1 MGVWTPSTAVPASK
15 TNGQSD
21 LAAGGFTDKNLSS
34 CASGLSDSF
43 GTPVADAYTSPS
55 RGMSMLQR
63 SFLLAVV
70 AIVVAAALPAAHAQD
85 YNRFLINVGG
95 GMGYPQGDLN
105 SFVNSSGSFVAGG
118 GYNLTRYL
126 GVDTEYF
133 WQDLPVNDRFKQVLR
148 EPNVRA
154 RQYAWTFNGIAR
166 VPIRGKFGAYVI
178 GGIGWYHRSG
188 EATTPSVGVICDPY
202 WSWWYGCVIG
212 TSDIVTKSKSSNAF
226 GENIGVG
233 FTYRWGESQLKV
245 YTEVRYHHASYN
257 NVSTQLVPVTI
268 GIRW

>member
-1 MGVWTPSTAVPASK
+1 
-15 TNGQSD
+15 
-21 LAAGGFTDKNLSS
+21 
-34 CASGLSDSF
+34 
-43 GTPVADAYTSPS
+43 
-55 RGMSMLQR
+55 MLQR
-63 SFLLAVV
+63 SFFFAVIT
-70 AIVVAAALPAAHAQD
+70 IVVAAGMPAHAQD

-118 GYNLTRYL
+118 GYNFTRYL

-133 WQDLPVNDRFKQVLR
+133 WQDLPVNDRFKQLLK

-154 RQYAWTFNGIAR
+154 QQYAWTFNAIFR
-166 VPIRGKFGAYVI
+166 VPLGRKFGTYVI

-188 EATTPSVGVICDPY
+188 QATTPAVGVICDPY
-202 WSWWYGCVIG
+202 WSWWYGCTIG
-212 TSDIVTKSKSSNAF
+212 SADIVTKSKSSSAF

-233 FTYRWGESQLKV
+233 LTYRLGESQIKI
-245 YTEVRYHHASYN
+245 YTEVRYHQASYN
-257 NVSTQLVPVTI
+257 NVPTQLVPVVL